1 MLNEPGR
8 ERTVEREPADRAGD
22 IAMPANDSAVTQ
34 NAGVLSVTAANYGS
48 GSSVAITG
56 GNGALDLM
64 GGTPIQTAG
73 VNVAGTIGGITA
85 TGSGQTLTANSGDPQ
100 DLSTSINGGS
110 LGARGTL
117 NYSQGY
123 AYSLNKW
130 STSILAGDG
139 ILVSRTNGINKSIAE
154 VGNRRTTLQARL
166 VGIEQ
171 RYRMQYSSL
180 DAMLTSMNQ
189 TSTYLTQQL
198 ANLPKF

>member
-1 MLNEPGR
+1 
-8 ERTVEREPADRAGD
+8 
-22 IAMPANDSAVTQ
+22 
-34 NAGVLSVTAANYGS
+34 
-48 GSSVAITG
+48 
-56 GNGALDLM
+56 M
-64 GGTPIQTAG
+64 GGAPIQTAG
-73 VNVAGTIGGITA
+73 INVAGTIGGITA
-85 TGSGQTLTANSGDPQ
+85 TGSGQTLIATSGDPQ
-100 DLSTSINGGS
+100 DLSISINGGA

-139 ILVSRTNGINKSIAE
+139 TLVGRTNGINKSITDI
-154 VGNRRTTLQARL
+154 GIRRTTLQSRL

-171 RYRMQYSSL
+171 RYRMQYSAL

>member
-1 MLNEPGR
+1 
-8 ERTVEREPADRAGD
+8 
-22 IAMPANDSAVTQ
+22 
-34 NAGVLSVTAANYGS
+34 
-48 GSSVAITG
+48 
-56 GNGALDLM
+56 M
-64 GGTPIQTAG
+64 GGAPIQTAG

-85 TGSGQTLTANSGDPQ
+85 TGSGQTLTATSGDPQ
-100 DLSTSINGGS
+100 DLSISINGGV
-110 LGARGTL
+110 LGARGIL

-139 ILVSRTNGINKSIAE
+139 VLVGRTNGINKSITDI
-154 VGNRRTTLQARL
+154 GNRRTTLQARL

-171 RYRMQYSSL
+171 RYRMQYSAL